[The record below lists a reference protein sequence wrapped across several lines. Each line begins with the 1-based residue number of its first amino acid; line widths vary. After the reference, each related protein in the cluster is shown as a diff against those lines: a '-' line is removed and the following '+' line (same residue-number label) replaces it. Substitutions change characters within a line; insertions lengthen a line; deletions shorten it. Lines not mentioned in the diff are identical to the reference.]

1 MVEVKAG
8 SHERMKIEMESGLGF
23 ARLNIRPAGVDVFVD
38 GKPVGRTRAKSTDPE
53 ETEPIKLGD
62 LVPGSHSCTISHPR
76 AKPKTTKSFN
86 FIVAKNKTTECPV
99 VEMWVANCEITYRN
113 GLKEDV
119 KLIRVDDRE
128 VEFSLQPGISMREK
142 RSDVEIRRLPVR

>member
-1 MVEVKAG
+1 M
-8 SHERMKIEMESGLGF
+8 
-23 ARLNIRPAGVDVFVD
+23 
-38 GKPVGRTRAKSTDPE
+38 
-53 ETEPIKLGD
+53 
-62 LVPGSHSCTISHPR
+62 
-76 AKPKTTKSFN
+76 
-86 FIVAKNKTTECPV
+86 AKNKTTEGPV
-99 VEMWVANCEITYRN
+99 VELWVANCEITDRN